1 MNNQNNTLHANL
13 VYNLK
18 SNIGIGT
25 PLKYDPASKLIINV
39 NERIMKYNELESLV
53 IAWATQKGI
62 LEKGTPTAQCDK
74 TLEEVYELHEAIKN
88 NDRDEIIDALGDI
101 LVTIIIQAE
110 MQGLKLEDCLQ
121 SAYNVISKRKGQMI
135 DGQFVKEK

>member
-1 MNNQNNTLHANL
+1 MKNQNNTLHANL
-13 VYNLK
+13 VYNK
-18 SNIGIGT
+18 NSNVGIAPFGYN
-25 PLKYDPASKLIINV
+25 PKSKLIINV

-62 LEKGTPTAQCDK
+62 LQKGTPAAQCDK

-110 MQGLKLEDCLQ
+110 MQGLNLEDCLQ